1 MGVDLVV
8 QVNVK
13 LDEKLVREIERL
25 VEEGY
30 VKTKKEAFERALR
43 LLIKSR
49 KALELAERIN
59 KVREGTETMPS
70 VTEALVKSHEEED

>member
-1 MGVDLVV
+1 
-8 QVNVK
+8 VNVK

-25 VEEGY
+25 VKEGY

-43 LLIKSR
+43 LLIRSR

>member
-1 MGVDLVV
+1 MVV

-13 LDEKLVREIERL
+13 LDEKLVREIEKL

>member
-1 MGVDLVV
+1 MVV

>member
-1 MGVDLVV
+1 LGVDLVV